1 MDLNQLR
8 EKIDKID
15 SQILELLLQ
24 RMDVSK
30 SVANYKISKNLP
42 VLNSSRET
50 EILNSIGEK
59 SGEFSEEMKIVFSTV
74 MDISRAA
81 QHQIIGGGKAFREK
95 ILAGANRSLITG
107 GKTIAVSGVAGAY
120 SSQAAKKMFPDSKIT
135 YYTGFEDVF
144 LAVKNGEADFGVVP
158 VENST
163 AGSVH
168 ETYDHLVKYRFSI
181 AKAYDLP
188 ISHCLCAKPGA
199 KIDCIKKVFSHIQ
212 GISQCK
218 DFIDQNGI
226 QAVTFSNTAA
236 AAKFVSESDDEG
248 IGAICSKDAAQEYGL
263 AVLSDQIQISN
274 TNTTRFIAITKDL
287 IIDKEADKISLI
299 FSIPHTTGSLY
310 KVLGRFS
317 MYGLNLTKIESRPSN
332 DSNFS
337 YFFCL
342 DLSGN
347 ILNPRTL
354 DMLSALSEELTVF
367 EFLGNFKEICN

>member
-8 EKIDKID
+8 DKID
-15 SQILELLLQ
+15 HIDNEILNLLLQ

-30 SVANYKISKNLP
+30 SVAEYKISNKLP
-42 VLNSSRET
+42 VLNSTRET
-50 EILNSIGEK
+50 EILNTIGDK
-59 SGEFSEEMKIVFSTV
+59 SGEFSEEMKIVFSTI
-74 MDISRAA
+74 MDISRAT
-81 QHQIIGGGKAFREK
+81 QHQIIGGGKSFREK
-95 ILAGANRSLITG
+95 ILEGAKRLIVTEN
-107 GKTIAVSGVAGAY
+107 KTVAVSGVAGAY
-120 SSQAAKKMFPDSKIT
+120 SSQAAKKMFPDCEIA

-168 ETYDHLVKYRFSI
+168 ETYDHIMKYRFSI

-188 ISHCLCAKPGA
+188 IQHCLCAKSGA
-199 KIDCIKKVFSHIQ
+199 NIADIKKVYSHIQ

-236 AAKFVSESDDEG
+236 AAKFVSQSNEDG
-248 IGAICSKDAAQEYGL
+248 IAAICSKDAAEEYGL
-263 AVLSDQIQISN
+263 TILSAQIQIS
-274 TNTTRFIAITKDL
+274 TKNTTRFIAITKDL
-287 IIDKEADKISLI
+287 IIDKDADKISLI